1 VSVVSVIR
9 QSRLNGAATAHDRL
23 TAFTG
28 TFWWV
33 VGLSAV
39 PLLAVIFLPGK
50 ASASAEETGISVAAW
65 SVRSRP
71 GSRAIGLG
79 PGPPQRRPNAGLRF
93 IGDHGRQ
100 KHRLEG
106 GWAGVRI
113 MIADDDVAI
122 RESLERVLQVEGY
135 ETSTVANGLAV
146 LNGFGGDGGDTLDLL
161 ILDVMMPRLG
171 GLETCRRLRAAG
183 RDLPVLML
191 TARDQVTDR
200 VAGLDAGADDYLP
213 KPFAI
218 EELLARVRALLRRRT
233 PPDEESQ
240 ILSFADVR
248 LDPDRFEAWRGG
260 RPLRLTRTEFSLL
273 QVLVRNATRVLTR
286 DVLFEAIWGY
296 DMSATANNLQVYVS
310 YLRRKMEAGGEPRL
324 IYTLRGLGYTLR
336 ETPP

>member
-1 VSVVSVIR
+1 M
-9 QSRLNGAATAHDRL
+9 
-23 TAFTG
+23 
-28 TFWWV
+28 
-33 VGLSAV
+33 
-39 PLLAVIFLPGK
+39 
-50 ASASAEETGISVAAW
+50 
-65 SVRSRP
+65 
-71 GSRAIGLG
+71 
-79 PGPPQRRPNAGLRF
+79 
-93 IGDHGRQ
+93 
-100 KHRLEG
+100 
-106 GWAGVRI
+106 RI
-113 MIADDDVAI
+113 MIADDEAAI

-135 ETSTVANGLAV
+135 DTSTVANGLAV
-146 LNGFGGDGGDTLDLL
+146 LDGVGGDAPDLL

-191 TARDQVTDR
+191 TARDQVSDR

-213 KPFAI
+213 KPFAT

-233 PPDEESQ
+233 PSGGESQ

-260 RPLRLTRTEFSLL
+260 RALRLTRTEFSLL
-273 QVLVRNATRVLTR
+273 QVLVRNATRVLSR
-286 DVLFEAIWGY
+286 DALFEAIWGF

-310 YLRRKMEAGGEPRL
+310 YLRRKMEAEGEPRL

>member
-1 VSVVSVIR
+1 M
-9 QSRLNGAATAHDRL
+9 
-23 TAFTG
+23 
-28 TFWWV
+28 
-33 VGLSAV
+33 
-39 PLLAVIFLPGK
+39 
-50 ASASAEETGISVAAW
+50 
-65 SVRSRP
+65 
-71 GSRAIGLG
+71 
-79 PGPPQRRPNAGLRF
+79 
-93 IGDHGRQ
+93 
-100 KHRLEG
+100 
-106 GWAGVRI
+106 RI
-113 MIADDDVAI
+113 LIADDDGAI

-135 ETSTVANGLAV
+135 DTSTVANGLAV
-146 LNGFGGDGGDTLDLL
+146 LDGVDGAGGDALDLL

-191 TARDQVTDR
+191 TARDQVSDR

-213 KPFAI
+213 KPFAT

-233 PPDEESQ
+233 PADGESQ

-260 RPLRLTRTEFSLL
+260 RSLHLTRTEFSLL
-273 QVLVRNATRVLTR
+273 QVLLRNATRVLTR
-286 DVLFEAIWGY
+286 DALFEAIWGF

-310 YLRRKMEAGGEPRL
+310 YLRRKMEAEGEPRL

>member
-1 VSVVSVIR
+1 
-9 QSRLNGAATAHDRL
+9 
-23 TAFTG
+23 
-28 TFWWV
+28 
-33 VGLSAV
+33 
-39 PLLAVIFLPGK
+39 
-50 ASASAEETGISVAAW
+50 
-65 SVRSRP
+65 
-71 GSRAIGLG
+71 
-79 PGPPQRRPNAGLRF
+79 
-93 IGDHGRQ
+93 
-100 KHRLEG
+100 
-106 GWAGVRI
+106 VRI
-113 MIADDDVAI
+113 LIADDDGAI

-135 ETSTVANGLAV
+135 DTSTVANGLAV
-146 LNGFGGDGGDTLDLL
+146 LDGVGGAGGDTLDLL

-191 TARDQVTDR
+191 TARDQVSDR

-213 KPFAI
+213 KPFAT

-233 PPDEESQ
+233 SGDGESQ

-248 LDPDRFEAWRGG
+248 LDSDRFEAWRGD

-273 QVLVRNATRVLTR
+273 QVLMRNATRVLTR
-286 DVLFEAIWGY
+286 DALFEAIWGF

-310 YLRRKMEAGGEPRL
+310 YLRRKMEAEGEPRL

>member
-1 VSVVSVIR
+1 M
-9 QSRLNGAATAHDRL
+9 
-23 TAFTG
+23 
-28 TFWWV
+28 
-33 VGLSAV
+33 
-39 PLLAVIFLPGK
+39 
-50 ASASAEETGISVAAW
+50 
-65 SVRSRP
+65 
-71 GSRAIGLG
+71 
-79 PGPPQRRPNAGLRF
+79 
-93 IGDHGRQ
+93 
-100 KHRLEG
+100 
-106 GWAGVRI
+106 RI
-113 MIADDDVAI
+113 MIADDERAI

-135 ETSTVANGLAV
+135 DTSTVANGFAV
-146 LNGFGGDGGDTLDLL
+146 LDGVGAGGDTLDLL

-191 TARDQVTDR
+191 TARDQVSDR

-213 KPFAI
+213 KPFAT

-233 PPDEESQ
+233 PPDGESQ

-248 LDPDRFEAWRGG
+248 IDLDRFEAWRGE

-286 DVLFEAIWGY
+286 DALFEAIWGF

-310 YLRRKMEAGGEPRL
+310 YLRRKMEAEGEPRL

-336 ETPP
+336 ETPL

>member
-1 VSVVSVIR
+1 
-9 QSRLNGAATAHDRL
+9 
-23 TAFTG
+23 
-28 TFWWV
+28 
-33 VGLSAV
+33 
-39 PLLAVIFLPGK
+39 
-50 ASASAEETGISVAAW
+50 
-65 SVRSRP
+65 
-71 GSRAIGLG
+71 
-79 PGPPQRRPNAGLRF
+79 
-93 IGDHGRQ
+93 
-100 KHRLEG
+100 
-106 GWAGVRI
+106 
-113 MIADDDVAI
+113 
-122 RESLERVLQVEGY
+122 
-135 ETSTVANGLAV
+135 
-146 LNGFGGDGGDTLDLL
+146 
-161 ILDVMMPRLG
+161 MMPRLG

-191 TARDQVTDR
+191 TARDQVSDR

-213 KPFAI
+213 KPFAT

-233 PPDEESQ
+233 PTDGESQ

-286 DVLFEAIWGY
+286 DALFEAIWGF

-310 YLRRKMEAGGEPRL
+310 YLRRKMEAEGEPRL